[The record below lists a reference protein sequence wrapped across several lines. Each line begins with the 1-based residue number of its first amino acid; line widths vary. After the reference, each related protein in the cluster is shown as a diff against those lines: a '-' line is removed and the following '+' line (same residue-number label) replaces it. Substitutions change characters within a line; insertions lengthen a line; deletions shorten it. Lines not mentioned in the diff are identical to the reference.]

1 VTYQKKP
8 PQERNDMEK
17 MHYDRILNILAQ
29 SNKWELY
36 EQLKGTQG
44 MNNAILLDNER
55 CKTDKLRKERD
66 ALKRQLQ
73 MNKHP
78 ISITHDRELEKE
90 AEQLRKERDEL
101 KEELNQHKTVLSHCN
116 FGGNMPIKNK
126 LSIVA
131 ENKRLNAENDALLA
145 KIDELDEE
153 LEALQRKE

>member
-1 VTYQKKP
+1 
-8 PQERNDMEK
+8 MEK

-78 ISITHDRELEKE
+78 ISITHDREIEKE

-101 KEELNQHKTVLSHCN
+101 KEYERYANEYKDWTALKQR
-116 FGGNMPIKNK
+116 IK
-126 LSIVA
+126 
-131 ENKRLNAENDALLA
+131 
-145 KIDELDEE
+145 E
-153 LEALQRKE
+153 LEERNQILYEEMVSLGVIPDRLLPKKH